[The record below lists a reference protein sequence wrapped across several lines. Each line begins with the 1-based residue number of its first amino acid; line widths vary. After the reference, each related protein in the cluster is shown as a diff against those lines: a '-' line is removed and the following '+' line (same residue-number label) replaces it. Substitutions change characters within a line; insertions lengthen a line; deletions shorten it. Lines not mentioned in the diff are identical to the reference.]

1 MKRASIILRASA
13 SESPLCSKIHSS
25 PFPHRPPFTK
35 RKKVARRKP
44 TPKVACYPIQSLG
57 RSYPFCSS
65 CFYNILWL
73 TRRGVARSM
82 DIKDVPGASRSRSR
96 SPEAAARQP
105 PTMRVTRSCSRVRV
119 FSIPKEELHLNYWFR
134 NGPGH
139 NFEDGVQY
147 VESWQGKAEEEV
159 LLDRA
164 ARKVKPVAC
173 VVLNNYGEK
182 DQRRILRLCKE
193 HRLHYHSIR
202 NEWGI
207 DVLYATATPSTTL
220 GTLLAG
226 RADCQAQGLTL
237 EDAVSRRH
245 IQWYFTRGFDLASNP
260 SMGVL
265 ESALLY
271 GYPTELH
278 GKEDIWNEFESIWQL
293 KL

>member
-1 MKRASIILRASA
+1 
-13 SESPLCSKIHSS
+13 
-25 PFPHRPPFTK
+25 
-35 RKKVARRKP
+35 
-44 TPKVACYPIQSLG
+44 
-57 RSYPFCSS
+57 
-65 CFYNILWL
+65 
-73 TRRGVARSM
+73 M
-82 DIKDVPGASRSRSR
+82 DAGASRSRSR
-96 SPEAAARQP
+96 SPEAKPEAAARQP
-105 PTMRVTRSCSRVRV
+105 PTMRVTRSCSRARV

-173 VVLNNYGEK
+173 VVLNNYGKK
-182 DQRRILRLCKE
+182 DQRRIRRLCRE

-237 EDAVSRRH
+237 EDAVSRRL
-245 IQWYFTRGFDLASNP
+245 IQWYIKRGFDLASNP

>member
-1 MKRASIILRASA
+1 VQQDSLLPVSPQAPIHKEKEG
-13 SESPLCSKIHSS
+13 SEKEADAQSCMQSFPFMGVHTLSGSPVSTISS
-25 PFPHRPPFTK
+25 GFL
-35 RKKVARRKP
+35 VA
-44 TPKVACYPIQSLG
+44 
-57 RSYPFCSS
+57 
-65 CFYNILWL
+65 
-73 TRRGVARSM
+73 ARSM
-82 DIKDVPGASRSRSR
+82 DIKDAPGASRSRSR

-105 PTMRVTRSCSRVRV
+105 PTMRVTRSCSRGRV
-119 FSIPKEELHLNYWFR
+119 FSISKEELHLNYWFR

-173 VVLNNYGEK
+173 VVLNNYGKK
-182 DQRRILRLCKE
+182 DQRRIRRLCRE

>member
-1 MKRASIILRASA
+1 MLRTEILIS
-13 SESPLCSKIHSS
+13 
-25 PFPHRPPFTK
+25 
-35 RKKVARRKP
+35 
-44 TPKVACYPIQSLG
+44 
-57 RSYPFCSS
+57 
-65 CFYNILWL
+65 
-73 TRRGVARSM
+73 RRGVARSM
-82 DIKDVPGASRSRSR
+82 DIKDAPGASRSRSR

-105 PTMRVTRSCSRVRV
+105 PTMRVTRSCSRARV

-173 VVLNNYGEK
+173 VVLNNYGKK
-182 DQRRILRLCKE
+182 DQRRIRRLCQE

-207 DVLYATATPSTTL
+207 DVLYATATPFTTL

-245 IQWYFTRGFDLASNP
+245 IQWYITRGFDLASNP